1 MQLTK
6 QFLSLI
12 VLVLIFTG
20 CNSSSNESDAQKT
33 SEMTAAK
40 DKTEK
45 KPKLNDSKKKNILF
59 FGDSLTAGYGLED
72 ELAMAYPQLIQERID
87 SLELPYRVINAGL
100 SGETTATGANRIGWV
115 LKQKVDVFVLELG
128 GNDALR
134 GVKPSETGKN
144 LQAILDKVK
153 AKYPDAKLVVA
164 GMEAPPSMGNLYTSE
179 FRKIFKNIADNN
191 EVTFIPF
198 LLEKVGGIA
207 KYNQP
212 DGIHPTEEGH
222 RLVAE
227 TVWGY
232 LQPVL

>member
-6 QFLSLI
+6 QFLSFFL
-12 VLVLIFTG
+12 LLWIFTS
-20 CNSSSNESDAQKT
+20 CNST
-33 SEMTAAK
+33 SEEN
-40 DKTEK
+40 KTQNTPKIATENNAPTK
-45 KPKLNDSKKKNILF
+45 NPKLNDPKKKSILF

-72 ELAMAYPQLIQERID
+72 ELAMAYPQLIQDKID

-100 SGETTATGANRIGWV
+100 SGETTATGANRVGWV

-134 GVKPSETGKN
+134 GVKPAETEKN

-153 AKYPDAKLVVA
+153 AKYPDAKVVLA

-179 FRKIFKNIADNN
+179 FRKIFKNIATNN
-191 EVTFIPF
+191 ELTFIPF
-198 LLEKVGGIA
+198 LLDKVGGIA

-212 DGIHPTEEGH
+212 DGIHPTAEGH

-227 TVWGY
+227 TVWEY